1 MRSPGRIFS
10 GGRKWTVRKVEVLP
24 LQRSGIRL
32 LGRMENAYV
41 NSKNQFVQNLGE
53 EILPPGESFLV
64 VNPESIS
71 NIKGRVKSVNIA
83 TGAITWEDDNNTT
96 TGTPTIS
103 GNRQMMVYT
112 IEGGVGIIP
121 VTAQQVSIYNAAGQL
136 ITSQYLTDEVQISL
150 PTGIYLVSGEKDQA
164 KVIVK

>member
-1 MRSPGRIFS
+1 MVQTSS
-10 GGRKWTVRKVEVLP
+10 GVQPIKAIGMTDGSVVYSSEDP
-24 LQRSGIRL
+24 
-32 LGRMENAYV
+32 
-41 NSKNQFVQNLGE
+41 NQ
-53 EILPPGESFLV
+53 
-64 VNPESIS
+64 
-71 NIKGRVKSVNIA
+71 
-83 TGAITWEDDNNTT
+83 NNGTT
-96 TGTPTIS
+96 STPTIA

-121 VTAQQVSIYNAAGQL
+121 ITAQQVSIYNAAGQL